1 MAAGQQIETS
11 KCESTKQLMAS
22 QWLNQ
27 CFIYS
32 LLVTHQA
39 TLQYCISEFDIDLL
53 KCPLTTNINQKI
65 TYYTKTVDIQP

>member
-1 MAAGQQIETS
+1 MAAAQQIETS

-39 TLQYCISEFDIDLL
+39 TLQYCISEFDIDL
-53 KCPLTTNINQKI
+53 
-65 TYYTKTVDIQP
+65 